1 MSYVKLNPSY
11 YQMLNPES
19 PWHPG
24 AEGWSVAPYPG
35 WGENPNLVGP
45 KRLGVEGLGI
55 DIAVTSDRPDC
66 SGDKQMAAAGGF
78 VIGGTIVGILS
89 FLLTRK

>member
-1 MSYVKLNPSY
+1 MSYVALKPSY

-24 AEGWSVAPYPG
+24 APGWSVAPVPG
-35 WGENPNLVGP
+35 WGENPALVGP
-45 KRLGVEGLGI
+45 KRLALEGLGA
-55 DIAVTSDRPDC
+55 DAVVSCVRDRQLAGGAGLALGAVAGGIAV
-66 SGDKQMAAAGGF
+66 
-78 VIGGTIVGILS
+78 